1 MEPIETH
8 KIEMVPISKLSLLKN
23 NPRTITKDAFTR
35 LCDSLINDPMF
46 LKCRPI
52 LVNEVDDEL
61 IVYAGNQRARAAK
74 KLKWKEVP
82 CIIEKNVSEDLI
94 KQRVLK
100 DNRHDGEFDYDILA
114 ADYDID
120 TLIDCGFTTEEL
132 HLGLSK
138 DENDESENDDN
149 NDEDECKCPNCGK
162 KMKKQK

>member
-1 MEPIETH
+1 MEPTETR

-23 NPRTITKDAFTR
+23 NPRTITKDGFNR

-46 LKCRPI
+46 LQCRPI

-100 DNRHDGEFDYDILA
+100 DNKHDGEFDYDILA

-120 TLIDCGFTTEEL
+120 TLIDCGFTTQEL
-132 HLGLSK
+132 HLGVE
-138 DENDESENDDN
+138 DEGNKE
-149 NDEDECKCPNCGK
+149 DEDEEEKENCKCPTCGK
-162 KMKKQK
+162 KMKK